1 MAIVFAGS
9 NLAKN
14 VLAVRGVNTAGKAER
29 VWPNLPRAKRRA
41 LITALPA

>member
-14 VLAVRGVNTAGKAER
+14 VLAVQGVNTAGKAER
-29 VWPNLPRAKRRA
+29 VRPNVPRTKRRA
-41 LITALPA
+41 LIAALPA